1 MPNSFFG
8 LTIGSSGLFSSNINL
23 NTTAHNIANVETE
36 GYSRQLTDQRASNPL
51 RAFGSYGMIGTGSD
65 ILSIERRRNEY
76 YDTKYR
82 SNSCIGGYYDSQIYY
97 MKSVEDYF
105 NEIQL
110 EGFNTTFN
118 KFYDSLQEL
127 SKDPSSL
134 SVRTEVNS
142 FSQSFCEFVNSLSTS
157 LEKLQEGCNF
167 EIKSQVDTVNSLA
180 VQITGLTRQI
190 NALEVT
196 GEKANDLRDQ
206 RDLLVDELSRI
217 FTISVKEEVVGD
229 DVGVTSYTIKIGDNT
244 LVDTYE
250 CQQLKAVPRTDK
262 LNQSDINGLY
272 DLQWSNGQSFNPL
285 VNGGSMQAIFEVRD
299 GNNQVHFEGRSTAS
313 YGDTHVFVTD
323 TSVNKIEQLH
333 IAQTGIINIGN
344 REYTYNGFQVTED
357 ADGKFVYEFAL
368 DEELR
373 KDVDD
378 IDVAVGKSIKYK
390 GIAYYM
396 QQLDEFTRVFSKEY
410 NDIVRTGVDLNNEPA
425 LDYFNSTDL
434 LTGEN
439 FVFERSEDDIDNEV
453 IFSSKTGDFFVEEE
467 DKNYG
472 SYYLMTAG
480 RFGVTKAVYD
490 DPSKVTTAVN
500 MVDGVEQNDI
510 IMQLI
515 ALKNKVS
522 MFKQGSPSGFLQ
534 SLVAELG
541 VDTSKS
547 AAFSENQADIIATIA
562 NQRLSVSGVD
572 IDEEAMSLVRFQN
585 AYNLSSKVISTMN
598 EIYNKLINETGV

>member
-65 ILSIERRRNEY
+65 ILSIERQRNEY

-142 FSQSFCEFVNSLSTS
+142 FSQSFCEFINSLSTS

-190 NALEVT
+190 NTLEVT

-217 FTISVKEEVVGD
+217 FAISVKEEVVGD

-250 CQQLKAVPRTDK
+250 CQQMKAVPRTDK
-262 LNQSDINGLY
+262 INQSDINGLY
-272 DLQWSNGQSFNPL
+272 DIQWANGQSFNPF

-299 GNNQVHFEGRSTAS
+299 GNNQVNFEGRSTAS

-357 ADGKFVYEFAL
+357 AEGKFVYEFAL

-378 IDVAVGKSIKYK
+378 IDVEIGKSIKYK
-390 GIAYYM
+390 GIAYYL
-396 QQLDEFTRVFSKEY
+396 QQLDEFTRVYSKEY

-425 LDYFNSTDL
+425 LDYFNSKDL

-439 FVFERSEDDIDNEV
+439 YVFERSENDIDNDV
-453 IFSSKTGDFFVEEE
+453 LFSSKTGDFFVEDEE
-467 DKNYG
+467 KNYG

-480 RFGVTKAVYD
+480 KFSVTKEVYD
-490 DPSKVTTAVN
+490 DPSKVTTAKN

-510 IMQLI
+510 IMELI
-515 ALKNKVS
+515 ALKNKVK